1 MPLYDFHCRACGH
14 EFEAL
19 VRGSES
25 PVCPS
30 CQSRDLER
38 LLSGFAFSSEE
49 RSQAAAKASRQR
61 QLRARKDEIVAEEEH
76 RIRHD
81 RE

>member
-1 MPLYDFHCRACGH
+1 MPLYDFHCRTCGH

-25 PVCPS
+25 PACPS

-61 QLRARKDEIVAEEEH
+61 QLRGRKDEIVAEEEY

-81 RE
+81 RD

>member
-1 MPLYDFHCRACGH
+1 MPLYDFHCRTCGH

-25 PVCPS
+25 PACPS

-61 QLRARKDEIVAEEEH
+61 QLRGRKDEIVAEDEY

-81 RE
+81 RD